1 YSVYPFATLSTIN
14 SRVTA
19 RVPKWEMRMGRM
31 AAFTASGSLGA
42 SLPVPA
48 ARLAHGTI
56 KRRRVSTQAGRAL
69 EILGHA
75 IEYLADEY
83 VHYGRSFSDRDG
95 QVEAVQLLMSI
106 NRQIYLEC
114 PEVPTIAE
122 RCRSFLHPRAA

>member
-1 YSVYPFATLSTIN
+1 
-14 SRVTA
+14 
-19 RVPKWEMRMGRM
+19 M

-48 ARLAHGTI
+48 ARLAHGKI

-83 VHYGRSFSDRDG
+83 VHSEGSLSMHDG
-95 QVEAVQLLMSI
+95 PVEAVQLLMSV

-122 RCRSFLHPRAA
+122 RCRSLLHLRAA